1 MDIVSMNYQFRK
13 KPKRKMKMFDQ
24 DRLHELISAIQKSIR
39 WCEVNASRYFAREL
53 MDMGVPNA
61 VFGQLRIIAAEDIG
75 LADPS
80 MVGYISEC
88 LDNFDEL
95 IKQNGVEKKDAK
107 NVPKLCE
114 IIDRAVIAEAISYKS
129 RLLDMAAFATLFNIY
144 KNEKFTKNMFQYLKL
159 FLDALEKEDEQD
171 ALYYAF
177 IVDKIIGEKGKL
189 LKVIRDKSSRRN
201 GDLIHE
207 WIDEYEKHKKLLN
220 LTGSIVLLCRDF
232 DFTHGE
238 YKNAVGQQLSI
249 PIKAARIPDR
259 AYDKHT
265 REGKIKGRGLKYF
278 FDVSGNIYQFRKA
291 LSEQNNIREDE
302 FGLIL
307 RLELRYNEP
316 GSNKIIKESLYYL
329 ITRNSTIDP
338 YKYYLVNLLDNQIH
352 NSRFHQHIRKID
364 DDYYHRLNE

>member
-80 MVGYISEC
+80 MVGYVSEC
-88 LDNFDEL
+88 LDSFDEL

-129 RLLDMAAFATLFNIY
+129 RLLPMMTFTTLFDIY
-144 KNEKFTKNMFQYLKL
+144 KKEKFNKNRFEYFDQ
-159 FLDALEKEDEQD
+159 FVDALENNDEKQ
-171 ALYYAF
+171 ALYYSF
-177 IVDKIIGEKGKL
+177 IVDKILDDKDRL
-189 LKVIRDKSSRRN
+189 LREIRDQSERRN
-201 GDLIHE
+201 RDLIEKWIEAYERHE
-207 WIDEYEKHKKLLN
+207 NLLT
-220 LTGSIVLLCRDF
+220 LTGSVVLLCRDL

-249 PIKAARIPDR
+249 PIKAVKIPDR

-265 REGKIKGRGLKYF
+265 RPGRKKGRGLKYF
-278 FDVSGNIYQFRKA
+278 FDVSGTVKNERF
-291 LSEQNNIREDE
+291 QNDWEKVGKNAFFLADQE
-302 FGLIL
+302 GLA
-307 RLELRYNEP
+307 NDH
-316 GSNKIIKESLYYL
+316 KIIKAIKKKYQAPTEFM
-329 ITRNSTIDP
+329 TI
-338 YKYYLVNLLDNQIH
+338 
-352 NSRFHQHIRKID
+352 
-364 DDYYHRLNE
+364 